1 VSELAPE
8 TAAALRYLLAVLLFA
23 GLVMVERRP
32 WTWPNRREW
41 ALLEA
46 MGVSVVAGYNL
57 LSLEGLRLAPASE
70 GGLLVPGLAPV
81 FGAA

>member
-1 VSELAPE
+1 
-8 TAAALRYLLAVLLFA
+8 VLLFA

-46 MGVSVVAGYNL
+46 MGVSVGAGYNL

-81 FGAA
+81 FGALLDAGGLP